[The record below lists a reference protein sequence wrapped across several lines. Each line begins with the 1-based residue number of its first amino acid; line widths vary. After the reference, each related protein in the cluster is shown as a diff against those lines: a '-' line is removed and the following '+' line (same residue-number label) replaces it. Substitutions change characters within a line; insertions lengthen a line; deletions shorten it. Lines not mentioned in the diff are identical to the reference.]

1 MSAALIVILYNNHT
15 GSISIL
21 QLLKR
26 PKLQGAEWA
35 ERSLDLSRIKS
46 LQSENEVLQGM
57 KGDAAPGKAEALQ
70 CLVEELQATLKS
82 SEQAGAWFLADA
94 EAAAEDR
101 AQKSRKKGGLAVELL
116 RLQCSRCFRITPTL
130 PPLCLQGF
138 DTASR
143 IHGLAVATGCQPNAI
158 VDGVVAACRL
168 NEYVVAS

>member
-1 MSAALIVILYNNHT
+1 MCWLFWVVIRVLAKPCGASAGVDADPAVPT
-15 GSISIL
+15 S
-21 QLLKR
+21 R
-26 PKLQGAEWA
+26 PQGAEKKLA
-35 ERSLDLSRIKS
+35 RRPQRVEGPRA
-46 LQSENEVLQGM
+46 QG
-57 KGDAAPGKAEALQ
+57 DT
-70 CLVEELQATLKS
+70 EELR
-82 SEQAGAWFLADA
+82 EHAGAWFLADA